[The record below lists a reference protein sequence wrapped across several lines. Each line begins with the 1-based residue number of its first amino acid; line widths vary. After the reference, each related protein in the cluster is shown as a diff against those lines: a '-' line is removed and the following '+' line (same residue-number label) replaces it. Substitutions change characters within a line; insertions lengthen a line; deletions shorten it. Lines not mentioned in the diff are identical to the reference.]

1 MQESAALLLDQQRFE
16 GWAAFTLGS
25 AQLATSQPGQF
36 VALRCAAPGS
46 YDPLLRQPLFVAATD
61 QRANTATLLL
71 PEAHPA
77 YDSLNS
83 RLRGAALDL
92 LGPLGHGWKIG
103 SAVRTLALLGTAAQ
117 APALFALAQAAVA
130 RRLAVSVSIG
140 ATNDGQ
146 IPINSPAESS
156 APPAF
161 LLPPA
166 AEYHVA
172 YGSDPA
178 EAALTLLDEQLLRW
192 ADLLAIALPSSYLP
206 RVARHVRNTRLQWN
220 RDFAQAALL
229 DPADT
234 QLACCVGVCG
244 VCSIET
250 RHERQLVCSAGPIFD
265 LRDLV
270 R

>member
-1 MQESAALLLDQQRFE
+1 MHEGVALLLDQQRFE
-16 GWAAFTLGS
+16 GWATWTLGS
-25 AQLATSQPGQF
+25 AQLAATQPGQF
-36 VALRCAAPGS
+36 VALRCAAPDS

-61 QRANTATLLL
+61 GRAGTAMLLL
-71 PEAHPA
+71 PDTHPA
-77 YDSLNS
+77 YAFLNS
-83 RLRGAALDL
+83 RPRGAALDL

-103 SAVRTLALLGTAAQ
+103 GSVRTLALLGTAAQ

-140 ATNDGQ
+140 ATNDETAQSNNTAGVD
-146 IPINSPAESS
+146 

-161 LLPPA
+161 LLPAA

-172 YGSDPA
+172 YGPDPA
-178 EAALTLLDEQLLRW
+178 AAALTLLDEQLLRW
-192 ADLLAIALPSSYLP
+192 ADLLAIALPSIYLP
-206 RVARHVRNTRLQWN
+206 RVAQHVRNTRLQWS

-229 DPADT
+229 DSAR
-234 QLACCVGVCG
+234 LACCVGVCDACG
-244 VCSIET
+244 IEA
-250 RHERQLVCSAGPIFD
+250 RHQRRLVCSSGPVFD

>member
-1 MQESAALLLDQQRFE
+1 MDQGAALLLDQQRFD
-16 GWAAFTLGS
+16 GWATWTLGA
-25 AQLATSQPGQF
+25 AQLAATQPGQF
-36 VALRCAAPGS
+36 VALRCAATDS

-61 QRANTATLLL
+61 VRAGTATLLL
-71 PEAHPA
+71 PDTHPA
-77 YDSLNS
+77 YGFLNS

-103 SAVRTLALLGTAAQ
+103 GSVRTLALLGTAAQ
-117 APALFALAQAAVA
+117 APALFALAQVAVA
-130 RRLAVSVSIG
+130 KRLAVSVSIG
-140 ATNDGQ
+140 ASNDK
-146 IPINSPAESS
+146 PAQGTAGIG

-172 YGSDPA
+172 YGADPA

-206 RVARHVRNTRLQWN
+206 RVAQHVRTTRLQWS

-229 DPADT
+229 DPADAA
-234 QLACCVGVCG
+234 LACCVGVCG
-244 VCSIET
+244 VCGIET
-250 RHERQLVCSAGPIFD
+250 RHEHRLACSSGPVFD